1 MTVLTWRVSTGYV
14 GLQFYRC
21 LPFVL
26 KFIVTELFFLNTNF
40 HGTIFIGLFSEVFLE
55 KFELFFLNINF
66 HGTIFMGLFSEIF
79 LEKFRLSLHELN
91 STSGITSV
99 CPEVGTTEILQD
111 SRNSRRPF
119 PWRIDQNTRAQD
131 RAYFPPCVSP
141 SMWTASHTRARSQTE
156 GTHRR
161 PGLEWPSWETVL

>member
-40 HGTIFIGLFSEVFLE
+40 HGTIFI
-55 KFELFFLNINF
+55 
-66 HGTIFMGLFSEIF
+66 GLFSEIF